1 MPQITMYTTA
11 PCAFCTAAKG
21 LLEKRGLEFEEIYL
35 DKNSAGRA
43 ELVERTGMMT
53 FPQILIDGALVGG
66 FAELYAADRSG
77 RLEALVG
84 GS

>member
-1 MPQITMYTTA
+1 MAQITMYTTS
-11 PCAFCTAAKG
+11 PCAFCRAAKG
-21 LLEKRGLEFEEIYL
+21 LLEKRGLQFEEIYL
-35 DKNSAGRA
+35 DKDSAGRA

-66 FAELYAADRSG
+66 FTELYAADRSG
-77 RLEALVG
+77 RLAALAG

>member
-1 MPQITMYTTA
+1 MAQITMYTTS
-11 PCAFCTAAKG
+11 PCPFCNAAKG
-21 LLEKRGLEFEEIYL
+21 LLEKRGLQVEEIYL

-77 RLEALVG
+77 QLAALVG

>member
-1 MPQITMYTTA
+1 M
-11 PCAFCTAAKG
+11 
-21 LLEKRGLEFEEIYL
+21 LLVGRRG
-35 DKNSAGRA
+35 GVA
-43 ELVERTGMMT
+43 EALVERTGMMT